1 MGFPIWLWHPKTHSY
16 KSPVEAHNY
25 RCCCSCCT
33 SKCGFTFILIFWT
46 IAALLN
52 LAFLLLVLLTPEVY
66 LTLFKSP
73 QFYASVFSIIC
84 VVCGLCALKTKKPSW
99 MQLFLICWTVLSII
113 TWALWVLEWT
123 LGVETANARVAER
136 RAKENKPQI
145 NTRAASWI
153 LLVPVIILAL
163 IIQIILTFLYIS
175 FYRFLRDRQLE
186 KEQHEGTMMSVQ
198 ANRY

>member
-1 MGFPIWLWHPKTHSY
+1 MLLQLLHFKVRLHLYLDLLDHRRFAEPGLPAARLADAGGVLDAVQKPTVLRLRLQHHLRRLRALR
-16 KSPVEAHNY
+16 VEN
-25 RCCCSCCT
+25 
-33 SKCGFTFILIFWT
+33 
-46 IAALLN
+46 
-52 LAFLLLVLLTPEVY
+52 EE
-66 LTLFKSP
+66 
-73 QFYASVFSIIC
+73 
-84 VVCGLCALKTKKPSW
+84 PSW